1 MTTTAQESILRRAHN
16 VHHTH
21 FVVVVVVY
29 GRAIEGD
36 AAHRRA
42 NTDSISPRPF
52 RHSIHRAVSLNGNDN
67 DTTTRRCV
75 VWYLILFFSHFI
87 LFQLQRVYYYYMT
100 PPFVS
105 TPTHRMRLISQIK
118 WCFILF
124 IKWTEMSCHISL
136 SLAVCCCM
144 PNHFHCI
151 KL

>member
-16 VHHTH
+16 VHHTY

-42 NTDSISPRPF
+42 DSISPRPF

-75 VWYLILFFSHFI
+75 VWYLILFFSHF
-87 LFQLQRVYYYYMT
+87 YYMR
-100 PPFVS
+100 PSLVS

-118 WCFILF
+118 
-124 IKWTEMSCHISL
+124 
-136 SLAVCCCM
+136 
-144 PNHFHCI
+144 
-151 KL
+151 